1 MNEPRLRRGVYY
13 VRETNNIII
22 LAQIMKTLVMDMNGI
37 DHRAWVVT
45 IESDKGRDRGYIHD
59 TSNLV
64 YLGGL

>member
-1 MNEPRLRRGVYY
+1 
-13 VRETNNIII
+13 
-22 LAQIMKTLVMDMNGI
+22 MKTLVMDMNGI

-64 YLGGL
+64 YLGEL